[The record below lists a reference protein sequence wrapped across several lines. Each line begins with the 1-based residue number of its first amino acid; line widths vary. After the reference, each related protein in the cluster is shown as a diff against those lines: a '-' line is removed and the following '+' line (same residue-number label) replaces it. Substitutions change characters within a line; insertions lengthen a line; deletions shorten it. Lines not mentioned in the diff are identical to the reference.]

1 MLSSSLPHCYVTL
14 SCTHE
19 MCHKCVTDGEEKEG
33 GRERETE
40 RERFEFSVC
49 SHLRTVDRSL
59 MDVRV
64 NTRFLGFWKVEGGLK
79 WRDLCFTNVI
89 CLVFVFRDNFPA
101 LAEQ

>member
-1 MLSSSLPHCYVTL
+1 
-14 SCTHE
+14 
-19 MCHKCVTDGEEKEG
+19 MCHRWGRKRGRQ
-33 GRERETE
+33 RERETE

-49 SHLRTVDRSL
+49 SHLRTVDQSL

-64 NTRFLGFWKVEGGLK
+64 NARFLGFWKVEGGLK
-79 WRDLCFTNVI
+79 WRDLCFTDVI